1 VPRRRVR
8 LSSRANA
15 GFAEGIHAIET
26 ELGLSADFPAEVL
39 AAAED
44 AAANPSLPDLDRTD
58 VALVTLDPRG
68 SKDLDQALHISRR
81 DTGFTVHYAIADVA
95 AFVEPGGPIDNEAHR
110 RGQTL
115 YAPDHRLPLHPPV
128 LSENA
133 ASLLPGE
140 LRPALLWTIELDERG
155 EAVDVEVVRAC
166 VRSRAQLDY
175 ITAQAQLDAGEADEV
190 LVLLKEVGQLRENR
204 ERERGGISLPVPEQE
219 VVVTDAGWSLTYRQR
234 RPVEDW
240 NAQLSLL
247 TGMEA
252 AELMLYGEEGIVR
265 TLPQASQWSLA
276 RLRLTAAALG
286 LPWDVDVE
294 YPDFVRTV
302 DPNTP
307 SGAAM
312 LEACTSLFR
321 GAGYVAFDGGVPER
335 VEHAAL
341 ASEYA
346 HVTAPLR
353 RLADRYAGE
362 IAVSMSAGTDIPDW
376 VRARLRA
383 LPKEM
388 EASDGLAHRFE
399 RAVLDL
405 VEAGVLASEVG
416 QTFDAVVTDV
426 DDKFPARGTVVLRD
440 PAVTAKVRTSAASL
454 PLGGSVRVRLVTADV
469 ASRTVL
475 FELA

>member
-8 LSSRANA
+8 LSNQANA
-15 GFAEGIHAIET
+15 GFAEGILAIEK
-26 ELGLSADFPAEVL
+26 ELGLSAAFPPDVL
-39 AAAED
+39 AAAEQ
-44 AAANPSLPDLDRTD
+44 AAAHPELPDLDRTD
-58 VALVTLDPRG
+58 LALVTLDPPG
-68 SKDLDQALHISRR
+68 SKDLDQALHIERR
-81 DTGFTVHYAIADVA
+81 GAGFTLHYAIADVA
-95 AFVEPGGPIDNEAHR
+95 AFVEPGGPIDDEAHR

-128 LSENA
+128 LSEGA
-133 ASLLPGE
+133 ASLLPGQ
-140 LRPALLWTIELDERG
+140 LRPALLWTMDLDERG
-155 EAVDVEVVRAC
+155 EAVNVEVSRAR

-175 ITAQAQLDAGEADEV
+175 AGAQAQLDSGTADEV
-190 LVLLKEVGQLRENR
+190 LLLLKEVGELRLSR

-219 VVVTDAGWSLTYRQR
+219 VVITDEGWSLGYRKR
-234 RPVEDW
+234 LPVEDW

-252 AELMLYGEEGIVR
+252 AELMLYGEEGLVR
-265 TLPQASQWSLA
+265 TLPPASEWSLN
-276 RLRLTAAALG
+276 RLRRTAGALG
-286 LPWDVDVE
+286 LHWDPDVE

-302 DPNTP
+302 DPNAP

-312 LEACTSLFR
+312 LDACTSLFR
-321 GAGYVAFDGGVPER
+321 GAGYAAFDGGVPER

-353 RLADRYAGE
+353 RLGDRYAGE
-362 IAVSMSAGTDIPDW
+362 IAVAMSAGTDIPDW

-383 LPKEM
+383 LPKEL
-388 EASDGLAHRFE
+388 EASDGVAHRFD

-405 VEAGVLASEVG
+405 VEAGTLASQVG
-416 QTFDAVVTDV
+416 QTFAAVVTDV
-426 DDKFPARGTVVLRD
+426 DDKNPAHGTVLLRE
-440 PAVTAKVRTSAASL
+440 PAVEAKVHTSAPTL
-454 PLGGSVRVRLVTADV
+454 PLGEAVSVVLVTADV
-469 ASRTVL
+469 ATRAVL